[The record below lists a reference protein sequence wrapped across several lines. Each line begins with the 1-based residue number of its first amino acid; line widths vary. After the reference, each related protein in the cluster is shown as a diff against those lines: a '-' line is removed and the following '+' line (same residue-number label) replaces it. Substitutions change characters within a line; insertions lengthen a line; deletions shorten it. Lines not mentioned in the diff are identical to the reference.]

1 MGERVGQRRRA
12 RGVRGPGAFSA
23 DVGVWPHVCMRRRAA
38 RTRVQ
43 ARASKPARAWVSA
56 CAATTRRND
65 STARNVHAHATL
77 GTPGGCAG
85 RRHAALPW
93 DTPGC
98 GDMLRHL
105 GILPGALARNKNA
118 HAHATLGTPGD
129 CAVRRHAALPWDT
142 PGSAGTEQE
151 CTHTLHLGNSW
162 GLCSGGDMPRH
173 LGMLLGALADRSR
186 DTPGGTGC
194 PQQRC
199 EYTGRLHMQGDTRT
213 RCLGNSWV
221 RCGELRNRRCDVG
234 LLQRSA
240 QSEHASASWQNV

>member
-1 MGERVGQRRRA
+1 MGQRRRA

-23 DVGVWPHVCMRRRAA
+23 DVGVWPHVCMRRRA
-38 RTRVQ
+38 RIRVQ

-77 GTPGGCAG
+77 GTPGGCAV

-118 HAHATLGTPGD
+118 HAHATWELLGAVQCGDMLRYLGTLLGALARNRNAHTHSTLGTPGD
-129 CAVRRHAALPWDT
+129 CVVAETCRATLECSWGRWLIAAGILLEALAARSSDASTPADYTCRETHAHAALGT
-142 PGSAGTEQE
+142 PGCGAG
-151 CTHTLHLGNSW
+151 S
-162 GLCSGGDMPRH
+162 
-173 LGMLLGALADRSR
+173 
-186 DTPGGTGC
+186 
-194 PQQRC
+194 
-199 EYTGRLHMQGDTRT
+199 
-213 RCLGNSWV
+213 
-221 RCGELRNRRCDVG
+221 
-234 LLQRSA
+234 
-240 QSEHASASWQNV
+240 

>member
-1 MGERVGQRRRA
+1 MGQRRRA

-23 DVGVWPHVCMRRRAA
+23 DVGVWPHVCMRRRA
-38 RTRVQ
+38 RIRVQ

-77 GTPGGCAG
+77 GTPGGCAV

-118 HAHATLGTPGD
+118 HAHATLGTPGG
-129 CAVRRHAALPWDT
+129 CTVRRHAALPGDT
-142 PGSAGTEQE
+142 PGSAGTDQE
-151 CTHTLHLGNSW
+151 CTHTLHLGNSRGCVVAETCRATLEYSW
-162 GLCSGGDMPRH
+162 GRWLIAAGI
-173 LGMLLGALADRSR
+173 LLEALAARSSDASTPADYTCR
-186 DTPGGTGC
+186 ETHAHAALGTPG
-194 PQQRC
+194 
-199 EYTGRLHMQGDTRT
+199 
-213 RCLGNSWV
+213 
-221 RCGELRNRRCDVG
+221 CGAG
-234 LLQRSA
+234 S
-240 QSEHASASWQNV
+240 